1 MIATMLAA
9 ALALAPTDA
18 AVAQADLQF
27 AAARIAAD
35 HPGLAP
41 GADPALAAQA
51 RQAASAAQA
60 QARRIVDRA
69 GYAQVMQAYVA
80 SFGDPH
86 VAIELAS
93 PDTDTGAASANPS
106 APDSAAQG
114 AFERLTPAAWKL
126 TLPTFYAGDPGFD
139 STMSAIA
146 AAADALRQHTPAL
159 LVLDLRGNGGG
170 AAAPGDAVLAAIWG
184 EQALP
189 TLDRR
194 RASASLW
201 RVSDG
206 VIENLQTRR
215 TRIAARYPQELPDF
229 DRLLDGLRA
238 AQRRGEALY
247 RDPLP
252 SAAAGT
258 PPHGGPAR
266 IVAITDGACISA
278 CLDFMDRLLE
288 GPGVEQVGQPTGAD
302 TLYTEV
308 ESVPLPSG
316 RATLL
321 LPMQRLEGRQR
332 GAMQA
337 YAPRVRLDDDAA
349 VSAWLRRE
357 VAAVSPPAGT
367 AP

>member
-35 HPGLAP
+35 HPGMVP

-60 QARRIVDRA
+60 QARHVVDRA

-80 SFGDPH
+80 AFGDPH
-86 VAIELAS
+86 VAIALAS
-93 PDTDTGAASANPS
+93 PDITAASAPPP
-106 APDSAAQG
+106 APDTAAQG
-114 AFERLTPAAWKL
+114 AFERLTPTAWKL
-126 TLPTFYAGDPGFD
+126 PLPTFYAGDPGFEA
-139 STMSAIA
+139 TLAAIA

-184 EQALP
+184 EPALP
-189 TLDRR
+189 ALDRR

-215 TRIAARYPQELPDF
+215 ARIAARYPQELPGF

-238 AQRRGEALY
+238 AQRQGQALY

-258 PPHGGPAR
+258 PPRGGPAR

-332 GAMQA
+332 GAMQT

-357 VAAVSPPAGT
+357 VAAVSPPAGS

>member
-18 AVAQADLQF
+18 AAAQADLQF

-35 HPGLAP
+35 HPGMAP

-51 RQAASAAQA
+51 RQAANAAQA
-60 QARRIVDRA
+60 QARRIVDGA
-69 GYAQVMQAYVA
+69 GYARVMQAYVA
-80 SFGDPH
+80 AFGDPH
-86 VAIELAS
+86 VAIELSSGDAERS
-93 PDTDTGAASANPS
+93 TQPATA
-106 APDSAAQG
+106 SAAQG
-114 AFERLTPAAWKL
+114 AFERLTPTAWQL
-126 TLPTFYAGDPGFD
+126 TLPTFYAGDPGFET
-139 STMSAIA
+139 TMAAIA
-146 AAADALRQHTPAL
+146 TATDALRQATPAL
-159 LVLDLRGNGGG
+159 LILDLRGNGGG

-189 TLDRR
+189 ALDRR
-194 RASASLW
+194 RADASLW

-206 VIENLQTRR
+206 VIDNLHTRR
-215 TRIAARYPQELPDF
+215 ARIAARYPQELPGF

-238 AQRRGEALY
+238 AQRAGTPLY

-252 SAAAGT
+252 RAASGT
-258 PPHGGPAR
+258 PPRGGPAR

-321 LPMQRLEGRQR
+321 LPMQRLQGRQR

-357 VAAVSPPAGT
+357 VAAVSPPAAD

>member
-18 AVAQADLQF
+18 AAAQADLQF

-41 GADPALAAQA
+41 GVDPALAAQA
-51 RQAASAAQA
+51 RQAAHAAQA
-60 QARRIVDRA
+60 QARGIVDGA
-69 GYAQVMQAYVA
+69 GYARVMQAYVA

-86 VAIELAS
+86 VALELAA
-93 PDTDTGAASANPS
+93 GHAARSTQP
-106 APDSAAQG
+106 APAAAQG
-114 AFERLTPAAWKL
+114 AFERLTPTAWTL
-126 TLPTFYAGDPGFD
+126 TLPTFYAGDPAFET
-139 STMSAIA
+139 TMAAIA
-146 AAADALRQHTPAL
+146 TAADALRQATPAL
-159 LVLDLRGNGGG
+159 LILDLRGNGGG

-189 TLDRR
+189 ALDGR

-206 VIENLQTRR
+206 VIDNLQTRR
-215 TRIAARYPQELPDF
+215 ARIAARYPQELPGF
-229 DRLLDGLRA
+229 DRLLDGLRTA
-238 AQRRGEALY
+238 RREGAALY

-252 SAAAGT
+252 RASAGT

-337 YAPRVRLDDDAA
+337 YAPRVRLDGDAA
-349 VSAWLRRE
+349 LRAWLRRE
-357 VAAVSPPAGT
+357 IDAVSPASG

>member
-27 AAARIAAD
+27 VATRIAAD

-41 GADPALAAQA
+41 GVDPALAAQA
-51 RQAASAAQA
+51 QQAASAAQA

-69 GYAQVMQAYVA
+69 GYTRVMRAYVA
-80 SFGDPH
+80 AFGDPH
-86 VAIELAS
+86 VAIDLAS
-93 PDTDTGAASANPS
+93 PDTSSAAQPAADT
-106 APDSAAQG
+106 AAQG

-146 AAADALRQHTPAL
+146 AAADALQQHTPAL

-189 TLDRR
+189 ALDRR

-215 TRIAARYPQELPDF
+215 TRIAARYPQELPGF
-229 DRLLDGLRA
+229 DRLLAGLQA
-238 AQRRGEALY
+238 AQRQGQALY

-252 SAAAGT
+252 AAAAGT

-321 LPMQRLEGRQR
+321 LPMQRLQGRQR
-332 GAMQA
+332 GALQA
-337 YAPRVRLDDDAA
+337 YAPRVRLDDTAA
-349 VSAWLRRE
+349 VNAWLRRE
-357 VAAVSPPAGT
+357 VAAVSLPAGT
-367 AP
+367 TP

>member
-1 MIATMLAA
+1 MIATILAA

-35 HPGLAP
+35 HPGLVP

-51 RQAASAAQA
+51 QQAASAAQA

-93 PDTDTGAASANPS
+93 PDTAAARATPT
-106 APDSAAQG
+106 APDTAAQG

-126 TLPTFYAGDPGFD
+126 TLPTFYAGDPGFE
-139 STMSAIA
+139 TTQAAIA
-146 AAADALRQHTPAL
+146 EAADALRQHTPAL

-189 TLDRR
+189 ALDRR
-194 RASASLW
+194 RAKASLW

-206 VIENLQTRR
+206 VIDNLQTRR
-215 TRIAARYPQELPDF
+215 ARIATRYPQELPDF

-238 AQRRGEALY
+238 AQRQGEALY

-252 SAAAGT
+252 SAATGT
-258 PPHGGPAR
+258 PPRGGPAR

-337 YAPRVRLDDDAA
+337 YAPHVYLADDAA

-357 VAAVSPPAGT
+357 VAAVSPANG

>member
-1 MIATMLAA
+1 MIATLLAA

-41 GADPALAAQA
+41 GVDPALAAQA

-86 VAIELAS
+86 VAIELDS
-93 PDTDTGAASANPS
+93 PDTAATSTTAPVPDT
-106 APDSAAQG
+106 AAQG
-114 AFERLTPAAWKL
+114 AFERLTPMAWKL
-126 TLPTFYAGDPGFD
+126 TLPTFYAGDPAFE
-139 STMSAIA
+139 TTQAAIA
-146 AAADALRQHTPAL
+146 EAADALRRHTPAL

-189 TLDRR
+189 ALDRR

-215 TRIAARYPQELPDF
+215 ARIAARYPQELPGF

-252 SAAAGT
+252 RAATGAS
-258 PPHGGPAR
+258 PQGGPAR

-337 YAPRVRLDDDAA
+337 YAPRVRLDEDAA

-357 VAAVSPPAGT
+357 VDAVSPPVGT

>member
-1 MIATMLAA
+1 MIATILAA
-9 ALALAPTDA
+9 ALAVAPTDA

-69 GYAQVMQAYVA
+69 GYARVMQAYVA

-93 PDTDTGAASANPS
+93 PDTTAASATAPAP
-106 APDSAAQG
+106 APDTAAQG
-114 AFERLTPAAWKL
+114 AFERLTPTAWKL
-126 TLPTFYAGDPGFD
+126 TLPTFYAGDPGFE
-139 STMSAIA
+139 TTQAAIA

-189 TLDRR
+189 ALDRR

-206 VIENLQTRR
+206 VIDNLQTRR
-215 TRIAARYPQELPDF
+215 ARIAARYPQELPGF

-238 AQRRGEALY
+238 AQRQGEALF

-252 SAAAGT
+252 SAAGGT
-258 PPHGGPAR
+258 PPRGGPAR

-337 YAPRVRLDDDAA
+337 YAPHVYLADEAA

-357 VAAVSPPAGT
+357 VAAVSPANG

>member
-1 MIATMLAA
+1 MIATILAA
-9 ALALAPTDA
+9 ALAVAPTDA

-41 GADPALAAQA
+41 GADPTLAAQA

-69 GYAQVMQAYVA
+69 GYARVMQAYVA

-93 PDTDTGAASANPS
+93 PDTTAASAT
-106 APDSAAQG
+106 APDTAAQG
-114 AFERLTPAAWKL
+114 AFERLTPTAWKL
-126 TLPTFYAGDPGFD
+126 TLPTFYAGDPGFE
-139 STMSAIA
+139 TTQAAIA
-146 AAADALRQHTPAL
+146 AAADALRQRTPAL

-189 TLDRR
+189 ALDRR

-206 VIENLQTRR
+206 VIDNLQTRR
-215 TRIAARYPQELPDF
+215 ARIAVRYPQELPGF

-238 AQRRGEALY
+238 AQRQGEALF

-252 SAAAGT
+252 SAAGGT
-258 PPHGGPAR
+258 PPRGGPAR

-278 CLDFMDRLLE
+278 CLDFTDRLLE

-337 YAPRVRLDDDAA
+337 YAPHVYLADDAA

-357 VAAVSPPAGT
+357 VAAVSPANG